1 VDEALA
7 VPMMTGRW
15 RRVLGHRR
23 ARWASWAAAVMA
35 MRIMTATF
43 RYFVGFYF
51 RVIRGDISDLAVTIF
66 PPCRRS
72 RLVAD
77 RL

>member
-1 VDEALA
+1 
-7 VPMMTGRW
+7 
-15 RRVLGHRR
+15 
-23 ARWASWAAAVMA
+23 